1 MSETYHILNDE
12 EMDKTITVE
21 ECRNLRKVIN
31 ILTTGSLIKKKE
43 YVRIMV
49 VINSILNRMEREGKN
64 ADKTDSI

>member
-1 MSETYHILNDE
+1 MSEIYHILNDE

-31 ILTTGSLIKKKE
+31 ILTTGPLLKKKE

-49 VINSILNRMEREGKN
+49 VINSILNRMEKEGEN
-64 ADKTDSI
+64 EDKTDSI

>member
-64 ADKTDSI
+64 EDKTDSI

>member
-31 ILTTGSLIKKKE
+31 ILTTGPLLKKKE

-49 VINSILNRMEREGKN
+49 VVNSILNRMEREGEN
-64 ADKTDSI
+64 ETD

>member
-1 MSETYHILNDE
+1 MSEIYHILNDE

-31 ILTTGSLIKKKE
+31 ILTTGPLLKKKE

-49 VINSILNRMEREGKN
+49 VINSILNRMEKVGEN
-64 ADKTDSI
+64 EDKTDSI

>member
-1 MSETYHILNDE
+1 MSEIYHILNDE

-31 ILTTGSLIKKKE
+31 ILTTGPLLKKKE

-49 VINSILNRMEREGKN
+49 VINSILNRMEREGEN
-64 ADKTDSI
+64 ETD

>member
-49 VINSILNRMEREGKN
+49 VINSILNRMEREEKN
-64 ADKTDSI
+64 EDKTDSI

>member
-12 EMDKTITVE
+12 EMNKTITVE

-31 ILTTGSLIKKKE
+31 MLTTGPLLKKKE

-49 VINSILNRMEREGKN
+49 VINSILNRMEKEGKN
-64 ADKTDSI
+64 ETD